1 MYEIDIRIILLVD
14 FSPGKIKTEMIFLK
28 IKNIFTESVLS
39 YNIPQGMVRGATL
52 ELLDI
57 SYDGMEDPS
66 NGYLTGGLGQLVDG
80 KFGAEN
86 YRAMG
91 ENGVVRGEN
100 RWFSSVDYITLY
112 IFL

>member
-1 MYEIDIRIILLVD
+1 
-14 FSPGKIKTEMIFLK
+14 MIFWK
-28 IKNIFTESVLS
+28 IKNIFPESVLS

-100 RWFSSVDYITLY
+100 RGFSSVQFILHFPLTLKQFESLKQSLNY
-112 IFL
+112 

>member
-1 MYEIDIRIILLVD
+1 MLTFPQENIY
-14 FSPGKIKTEMIFLK
+14 IFFYFK
-28 IKNIFTESVLS
+28 NTKNIFTESVLS

-57 SYDGMEDPS
+57 SYDGVEDPS

-100 RWFSSVDYITLY
+100 GGFSSQFSSVHYN

>member
-1 MYEIDIRIILLVD
+1 
-14 FSPGKIKTEMIFLK
+14 MIFWK
-28 IKNIFTESVLS
+28 IKNIFPESVLA

-57 SYDGMEDPS
+57 SYDGVEDPS

-100 RWFSSVDYITLY
+100 TGFSVQFSSLQYFPLTLKQFESLKQSLNY
-112 IFL
+112 

>member
-1 MYEIDIRIILLVD
+1 
-14 FSPGKIKTEMIFLK
+14 MIFLK

-57 SYDGMEDPS
+57 SYDGVEDPS

-100 RWFSSVDYITLY
+100 GGFSSVQFTT
-112 IFL
+112 FSFNFETV